1 MSTNRFTVPQPIF
14 INNRNH
20 LLTIVFT
27 CWSVLGFPL
36 ELCWKGC
43 PHFESFNDNMRSQKG
58 NLNHFIYETE
68 IHKPSHHQIKTL
80 FALFIN
86 FFHPAFKP
94 LWDGHSNICFHHSIS
109 DSVKGTFITW
119 FVLTKRRFLPRA
131 SKSRRGGW
139 GRAPLADLSLSTFV
153 SLFWSHSSHQ
163 SDHTRLIK
171 SDHIGVWR
179 CLMWTSSVQWPQMM
193 TCKM

>member
-1 MSTNRFTVPQPIF
+1 
-14 INNRNH
+14 
-20 LLTIVFT
+20 
-27 CWSVLGFPL
+27 
-36 ELCWKGC
+36 
-43 PHFESFNDNMRSQKG
+43 MRSQKG
-58 NLNHFIYETE
+58 NLIT
-68 IHKPSHHQIKTL
+68 TL
-80 FALFIN
+80 FMKQKYTNPPTIKLKHYLLCSLI

-193 TCKM
+193 TCKMVNSDDLPRFYARFANIVPQW